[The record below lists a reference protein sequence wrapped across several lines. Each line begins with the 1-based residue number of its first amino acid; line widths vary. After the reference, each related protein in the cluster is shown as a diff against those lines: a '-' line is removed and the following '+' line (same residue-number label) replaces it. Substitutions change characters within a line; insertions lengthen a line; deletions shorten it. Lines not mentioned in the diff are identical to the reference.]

1 MTNIKLKAP
10 NIPFLSEFLDYLRVE
25 RGYSVNTIEAYKSDI
40 DQFATFLTCQQKLS
54 SLIRWNRLSEE
65 NLYEFQK
72 FLSTENYK
80 PSTRSRKLASLKSFL
95 GFLHRTGQIDN
106 DPSSKISLRVTRLKL
121 PHTIS
126 IDQAIALV
134 TKPLSVSTTPIAS
147 RDEAMLQLAYAS
159 GLRSSELINLNLD
172 DIDLRANRVRCLGKG
187 NKERIIPFH
196 SLAADR
202 LGEYLNSHRIKLV
215 TDLSGKAL
223 FLNSRGGRITRQG
236 YWLTLKKY
244 AQMLNLSD
252 NITPHSLRHSFATHL
267 LQGGAPIRH
276 VQELLGHASISSTQ
290 IYTHITKEFVRE
302 EYETA
307 HPRS

>member
-1 MTNIKLKAP
+1 MANIKVKAP
-10 NIPFLSEFLDYLRVE
+10 KIPFLSEFLEYLSVE
-25 RGYSVNTIEAYKSDI
+25 RGYSVHTIEAYNRDI
-40 DQFATFLTCQQKLS
+40 AQLAEFLFLQHKFESRIKWKDLS
-54 SLIRWNRLSEE
+54 KDH
-65 NLYEFQK
+65 LYEFQK
-72 FLSTENYK
+72 NLSTKEYK

-95 GFLHRTGQIDN
+95 GYLHRTGHINN
-106 DPSSKISLRVTRLKL
+106 DPSEKISLRVNSLRL

-126 IDQAIALV
+126 IDQAIELV
-134 TKPLSVSTTPIAS
+134 TKPLSISSTPAAA

-159 GLRSSELINLNLD
+159 GLRSSEIINLNLGD
-172 DIDLRANRVRCLGKG
+172 VDLKANRVRCMGKG

-196 SLAADR
+196 SLAANR
-202 LGEYLNSHRIKLV
+202 LDGYLNSSRMLLATK
-215 TDLSGKAL
+215 LSGTAL

-244 AQMLNLSD
+244 AHMLNMGD
-252 NITPHSLRHSFATHL
+252 DITPHSLRHSFATHL

-290 IYTHITKEFVRE
+290 IYTHLTKEFVRE

>member
-1 MTNIKLKAP
+1 MANIKLKAQK
-10 NIPFLSEFLDYLRVE
+10 IHLLSEFLQYLRVE
-25 RGYSVNTIEAYKSDI
+25 RGYSVHTIEAYNTDI
-40 DQFATFLTCQQKLS
+40 AQLAKFLALQHKFQSPIQWKKLS
-54 SLIRWNRLSEE
+54 KDH
-65 NLYEFQK
+65 LYEFQK
-72 FLSTENYK
+72 FLSSENYK

-95 GFLHRTGQIDN
+95 GYLHRNGQIDS
-106 DPSSKISLRVTRLKL
+106 DPSEKISLRVKSLRL

-126 IDQAIALV
+126 VDQAIELV
-134 TKPLSVSTTPIAS
+134 TKPLSISSSPAAS

-159 GLRSSELINLNLD
+159 GLRASEIINLNLGD
-172 DIDLRANRVRCLGKG
+172 VDLKANRVRCMGKG
-187 NKERIIPFH
+187 SKERIIPFH
-196 SLAADR
+196 SLAANRLDR
-202 LGEYLNSHRIKLV
+202 YLNSSRTLLSTK
-215 TDLSGKAL
+215 LSGMAL

-244 AQMLNLSD
+244 ARMLNMGD
-252 NITPHSLRHSFATHL
+252 HITPHSLRHSFATHL

>member
-1 MTNIKLKAP
+1 MSK
-10 NIPFLSEFLDYLRVE
+10 DH
-25 RGYSVNTIEAYKSDI
+25 
-40 DQFATFLTCQQKLS
+40 
-54 SLIRWNRLSEE
+54 
-65 NLYEFQK
+65 LYEFQK
-72 FLSTENYK
+72 FLNSENYK

-95 GFLHRTGQIDN
+95 GYLHRNGQIDN
-106 DPSSKISLRVTRLKL
+106 DPSEKISLRVKSLRL

-126 IDQAIALV
+126 VDQAIELV
-134 TKPLSVSTTPIAS
+134 TKPLSISSSPAAS

-159 GLRSSELINLNLD
+159 GLRASEIINLNLGD
-172 DIDLRANRVRCLGKG
+172 VDLKANRVRCMGKG
-187 NKERIIPFH
+187 SKERIIPFH
-196 SLAADR
+196 SLAANRLDR
-202 LGEYLNSHRIKLV
+202 YLNSSRTLLSTK
-215 TDLSGKAL
+215 LSGMAL

-244 AQMLNLSD
+244 DRMLYMGD
-252 NITPHSLRHSFATHL
+252 HITPHSLRHSFATHL